1 MACISPFLAKL
12 FGIGPLWSFV
22 PLVALGNMAIV
33 LVFSWILGRARRTNG
48 FAKYA
53 LWIAA
58 IAAGAAAKF
67 CILYLGIVRIVIPL
81 MTSLPAA
88 KAEKLS
94 AMFSVTQL
102 FTALI
107 GGVIAML
114 LVEPI
119 RTAIAKNR
127 S

>member
-1 MACISPFLAKL
+1 MKDILYGLGAMLLLAL
-12 FGIGPLWSFV
+12 MVIWGLALALAGP
-22 PLVALGNMAIV
+22 AL
-33 LVFSWILGRARRTNG
+33 L
-48 FAKYA
+48 
-53 LWIAA
+53 
-58 IAAGAAAKF
+58 KF